1 MRSLRVAAI
10 ALVAITGT
18 TGCTKIE
25 NTLSKVPFLAFM
37 HSSPA
42 IDPYEM
48 PRPAPAGSVPVRDP
62 FGVAPWASGNTQP
75 QLLELAGRATNPLQ
89 AGDTAALAHGRVMF
103 ERHCAVCHGPQ
114 GQGNGPIVG
123 PDRFP
128 MGPSL
133 VTPTVQGYA
142 DGYVYAVVRQGRG
155 LMPAYGPRMTETE
168 RWQVVA
174 YVRSLAGGTMQ
185 PAPAPGTADAAAGG
199 ATTGTGTTA
208 TGTTG
213 GAPTAAP
220 AQNGSATPQR

>member
-10 ALVAITGT
+10 ALVAITGM

-25 NTLSKVPFLAFM
+25 NTLAKVPFLAYL

-48 PRPAPAGSVPVRDP
+48 PRPAPVGSVPVRDP
-62 FGVAPWASGNTQP
+62 FGIAPHATGNTQP
-75 QLLELAGRATNPLQ
+75 QLLELAGRATNPVQ

-103 ERHCAVCHGPQ
+103 ERHCAVCHGAQ

-133 VTPTVQGYA
+133 VSPLVQGYA
-142 DGYVYAVVRQGRG
+142 DGYVYAVVRMGRG
-155 LMPAYGPRMTETE
+155 LMPAYGPRMTEAE
-168 RWQVVA
+168 RWQVVS
-174 YVRSLAGGTMQ
+174 YVRTL
-185 PAPAPGTADAAAGG
+185 AAGG
-199 ATTGTGTTA
+199 AQPAATTTTA
-208 TGTTG
+208 AT
-213 GAPTAAP
+213 PAP
-220 AQNGSATPQR
+220 AQSGTAATPQR